1 MSCPSCEEETP
12 MGQGVLG
19 SHCYK
24 TALQLRTEA
33 SVSSCHVLN
42 ALTRYR
48 SPKAD
53 VLSTLYFAKHAA
65 H

>member
-1 MSCPSCEEETP
+1 